1 MEPVGGADPEA
12 RHSVAPLVEGQA
24 PDLFSFTDYREF
36 LRRHYEFRRSRQST
50 FSYRFMA
57 ARLEVDP
64 GQLAHILQG
73 KLHLPQRALAATLK
87 LCRFDSREAAFFE
100 ELVRLGR
107 CRKPEDAARS
117 RERLAALRT
126 VRPRELGADGES
138 FYAHWRHSVV
148 RALASAS
155 KASDGGEFGILC
167 SPRQT
172 AREARESVQLLEKL
186 GLLARD
192 HEGFFRAAEAH
203 VVPGPAVSR
212 EILRRWHAQVLELAA
227 SSLDAFQAA
236 ERDISTL
243 TVALSSKDL
252 PVVRGWIA
260 DLRSQIQ
267 ALAAA
272 TEAPDRV
279 LDACVQLFPV
289 ARVPGKR
296 EF

>member
-1 MEPVGGADPEA
+1 M
-12 RHSVAPLVEGQA
+12 APLVEGPA

-107 CRKPEDAARS
+107 CRKAEDAARS
-117 RERLAALRT
+117 RERLDALRT

-155 KASDGGEFGILC
+155 KTSDGGDLGILC
-167 SPRQT
+167 RPHQT

-186 GLLARD
+186 GLLVRD
-192 HEGFFRAAEAH
+192 HDGFLRAAEAH
-203 VVPGPAVSR
+203 VVPGTAVSK
-212 EILRRWHAQVLELAA
+212 EILRRWHAQVLELSA
-227 SSLDAFQAA
+227 SSLDAFHAV

-252 PVVRGWIA
+252 PAVRGWIA

-272 TEAPDRV
+272 TDVPDRV

-296 EF
+296 ES